1 MFLTGHT
8 KYSLLGWSD
17 GGITAIVLAAKYSD
31 CIDRLVVWGAN
42 ATVTAQD
49 IELYEKIRDTSKWSQ
64 KMREPLEGNIFY
76 KRCFLWITETPTV
89 TDTTSSLICVHQGE
103 SQ

>member
-1 MFLTGHT
+1 M
-8 KYSLLGWSD
+8 
-17 GGITAIVLAAKYSD
+17 VLAAKYSD

-42 ATVTAQD
+42 ANVTAQD

-76 KRCFLWITETPTV
+76 K
-89 TDTTSSLICVHQGE
+89 
-103 SQ
+103 